1 MLQMLQKRNEV
12 YTQNPNN
19 EDDEK
24 DWTSKSETESDTE
37 EDDFE
42 SE

>member
-19 EDDEK
+19 EDDKK
-24 DWTSKSETESDTE
+24 DWTSKNETESDPE
-37 EDDFE
+37 EDDIE